1 MKNKVVIGTGGASR
15 IGKAPCVRFAKEDA
29 RAVCPCPQGVLTPIL
44 LGQDGNQRADTCLG
58 ADAVT
63 PEAVA
68 IAVVNAMRE
77 ARFLV
82 LPHPEVLSLL
92 QRKTADYKR
101 WLSRMRRLRAEAM
114 EMEMAGAR

>member
-1 MKNKVVIGTGGASR
+1 MIAHGDKGIGVI
-15 IGKAPCVRFAKEDA
+15 CL
-29 RAVCPCPQGVLTPIL
+29 CPQGVLTPML
-44 LGQDGNQRADTCLG
+44 LGQDGNQRAHTFLG

-77 ARFLV
+77 ERFLV
-82 LPHPEVLSLL
+82 LPHPEVLSFL

-101 WLSRMRRLRAEAM
+101 WLSGMRRLRAKVR
-114 EMEMAGAR
+114 EMAGAR